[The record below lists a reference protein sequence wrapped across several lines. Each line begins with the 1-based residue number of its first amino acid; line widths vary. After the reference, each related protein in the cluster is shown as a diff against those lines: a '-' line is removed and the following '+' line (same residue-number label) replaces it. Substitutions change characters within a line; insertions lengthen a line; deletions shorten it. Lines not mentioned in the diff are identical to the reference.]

1 MAIHIRRREF
11 IVTLGGAAFAWPLAA
26 RARQP
31 TMPVIGLLNGASP
44 GAMVLYTAAFRQG
57 LKDAGFVE
65 GQNAAIEYRWAE
77 GQYDRLPALAA
88 DLVARQVAVI
98 AATSSPTAL
107 VAKAATTTI
116 PIVFEGGF
124 DPVEVGLVASLNR
137 PGGNVTGVS
146 NFSGVLAA
154 KVFELLHEL
163 VPNPTVVAVLVN
175 PTNPIRAES
184 TAKDMQAAG
193 RALGQ
198 AVHILNA
205 STEGEIDAAFASLA
219 QLRAA
224 ALVFGGDTFITSR
237 RNQIVAL
244 AARHAVPTISGS
256 PGREYVAAGG
266 LMSYGSSLTDAYRQ
280 TGIYTGKILK
290 GAKPADLPVLQPTKF
305 ELVINLKTAKA
316 LGLKVPLT
324 LQVAA
329 DEVIE

>member
-1 MAIHIRRREF
+1 MSMQRREF
-11 IVTLGGAAFAWPLAA
+11 ISLLGAAAAAWPRAA
-26 RARQP
+26 RAQQGAL
-31 TMPVIGLLNGASP
+31 PVIGFLNGGSP
-44 GAMVLYTAAFRQG
+44 DPYAPMVAAFRQG
-57 LKDAGFVE
+57 LREAGYVE
-65 GQNAAIEYRWAE
+65 GQNVAIEFRWAE
-77 GQYDRLPALAA
+77 GQMDRLPALAA

-98 AATSSPTAL
+98 AATSSPGAL
-107 VAKAATTTI
+107 AAKAATTTI
-116 PIVFEGGF
+116 PIVFEGGL

-137 PGGNVTGVS
+137 PGGNVTGVTNLS
-146 NFSGVLAA
+146 AVLAA

-163 VPNPTVVAVLVN
+163 VPNASVIAVLVN
-175 PTNPIRAES
+175 PTSPNRAES
-184 TAKDMQAAG
+184 TARDMQAAG

-198 AVHILNA
+198 AVHVLNA

-219 QLRAA
+219 QLRAG
-224 ALVFGGDTFITSR
+224 ALVVGGDPFFVSR

-244 AARHAVPTISGS
+244 AARHAVPTIYAT
-256 PGREYVAAGG
+256 RESAGAGG

-305 ELVINLKTAKA
+305 ELIINLTTAKA